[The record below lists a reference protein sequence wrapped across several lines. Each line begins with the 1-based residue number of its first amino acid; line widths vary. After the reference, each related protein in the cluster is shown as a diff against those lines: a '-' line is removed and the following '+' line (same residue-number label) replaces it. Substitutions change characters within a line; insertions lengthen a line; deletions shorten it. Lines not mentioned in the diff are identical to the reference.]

1 MPVLSGWSNAYIE
14 IGTILERKEEQ
25 VYMMKYA

>member
-25 VYMMKYA
+25 VYMKYA